1 MIDDFAENG
10 LLASAIDGFVA
21 REPQRQMASK
31 VANAITQQQSLV
43 VEAGTGT
50 GKTFAYL
57 VPALRS
63 DKKVIIST
71 GSKNLQDQLYSKD
84 LPIIKKALNYTGKVA
99 LLKGRS
105 NYLCLDKLSHQY
117 AAAGDLDKTQRVDL
131 ARVKQWS
138 IKTKD
143 GDISKCAT
151 VAEDNTVWPL
161 LTSTNDNCLG
171 NECPHYNDCY
181 VVKARRKA
189 LGSDVVVVN
198 HHLFLADVVV
208 KDTGFGE
215 LIPQADVMIF
225 DEAHQLPDLACHYFG
240 EQLTSRQLFD
250 LAKEI
255 ILCYRTEVKDMSQL
269 QQCADKLQKSVQDL
283 RLVIH
288 DQNNN
293 GTHHT
298 APTQPG
304 KNQKSNK
311 GNLRYLLNQ
320 PKVKEELSYLFEAL
334 IFCQEVLKLAEGRS
348 SALDNC
354 LERVVQYQ
362 NLLKKL
368 TETQITG
375 FSYWYECSYY
385 NFTLALTPLSVA
397 DKFTELLT
405 QRKGSWIF
413 TSATLSVDNQLA
425 YFTRRLGLSQAESL
439 ILESPFDYLHQTM
452 LCVPRYLP
460 SPNEQGN
467 AEKLSK
473 ILLPVIEANQ
483 GRCFF
488 LCTSHA
494 MMNALAKI
502 FREQLLL
509 PVLVQ
514 GETSKVKLLEQF
526 ITAGNALL
534 IATSSFWEGIDV
546 RGDTLSCV
554 IIDKLPFTSPDDPL
568 IKARMEDCQMQG
580 GDAFNDVQLPEAVI
594 TLKQGV
600 GRLIRHHDDRGAIII
615 CDNRLVMRPY
625 GATFINSL
633 PPSPR
638 TRSIDKVIDFLLS
651 NTHH

>member
-10 LLASAIDGFVA
+10 LLAKAIDGFVA
-21 REPQRQMASK
+21 REPQRNMARKISESIK
-31 VANAITQQQSLV
+31 NQTSLV

-71 GSKNLQDQLYSKD
+71 GSKNLQEQLFTKD
-84 LPIIKKALNYTGKVA
+84 LPIIKKALDFTGKIS
-99 LLKGRS
+99 LLKGRA
-105 NYLCLDKLSHQY
+105 NYLCLERLYHQY
-117 AAAGDLDKTQRVDL
+117 AAAGDLDKELRVDL
-131 ARVKQWS
+131 ARVKNWS

-143 GDISKCAT
+143 GDISKCTT
-151 VAEDNTVWPL
+151 VTEDNAIWPI
-161 LTSTNDNCLG
+161 LTSTNDSCLG
-171 NECPHYNDCY
+171 SDCEHYNDCY
-181 VVKARRKA
+181 VVKARKRA
-189 LGSDVVVVN
+189 MNADVVVVN

-215 LIPQADVMIF
+215 LIPKAEVMIF

-240 EQLTSRQLFD
+240 QQLTSRQLFD

-255 ILCYRTEVKDMSQL
+255 NLTYRTEVKDMSQL
-269 QQCADKLQKSVQDL
+269 QQCADKLQKCTQDL
-283 RLVIH
+283 RLVI
-288 DQNNN
+288 
-293 GTHHT
+293 
-298 APTQPG
+298 
-304 KNQKSNK
+304 NQQASK
-311 GNLRYLLNQ
+311 GNLRFLFNQESVKKEIAYLYDTLN
-320 PKVKEELSYLFEAL
+320 
-334 IFCQEVLKLAEGRS
+334 FCHEVLLLAVGRS

-354 LERVVQYQ
+354 FDRVNQYQ
-362 NLLKKL
+362 MLLDRL
-368 TETQITG
+368 TETHVTG
-375 FSYWYECSYY
+375 FSYWYESSY
-385 NFTLALTPLSVA
+385 NHFVFALTPLSVS
-397 DKFTELLT
+397 DKFTELLNE
-405 QRKGSWIF
+405 RKGSWIF
-413 TSATLSVDNQLA
+413 TSATLSVNNQLD
-425 YFTRRLGLSQAESL
+425 YFTQRLGLTNADSL
-439 ILESPFDYLHQTM
+439 ILESPFDYLHQTIM
-452 LCVPRYLP
+452 CVPRYMP
-460 SPNEQGN
+460 SPNEHGI
-467 AEKLSK
+467 AEKLVEL
-473 ILLPVIEANQ
+473 LLPVIEANN

-488 LCTSHA
+488 LCTSYA
-494 MMNALAKI
+494 MMNALAKQ
-502 FREQLLL
+502 FRELTVL

-526 ITAGNALL
+526 INSGNALL

-568 IKARMEDCQMQG
+568 IKARMEDCQLQG

-625 GATFINSL
+625 GAIFLNSL

-638 TRSIDKVIDFLLS
+638 TRDLGKVIDFLL
-651 NTHH
+651 TKH

>member
-10 LLASAIDGFVA
+10 LLAKAIDGFVA
-21 REPQRQMASK
+21 REPQRNMARKISESIK
-31 VANAITQQQSLV
+31 NQTSLV

-71 GSKNLQDQLYSKD
+71 GSKNLQEQLFSKD
-84 LPIIKKALNYTGKVA
+84 LPIIKKALDYTGKIS
-99 LLKGRS
+99 LLKGRA
-105 NYLCLDKLSHQY
+105 NYLCLERLYHQY
-117 AAAGDLDKTQRVDL
+117 AAAGDLDKGLRVDL
-131 ARVKQWS
+131 ARVKNWS

-143 GDISKCAT
+143 GDISKCTT
-151 VAEDNTVWPL
+151 VTEDNAIWPI
-161 LTSTNDNCLG
+161 LTSTNDSCLG
-171 NECPHYNDCY
+171 SDCEHYNDCY
-181 VVKARRKA
+181 VVKARKRA
-189 LGSDVVVVN
+189 MNADVVVVN

-215 LIPQADVMIF
+215 LIPKAEVMIF

-240 EQLTSRQLFD
+240 QQLTSRQLFD

-255 ILCYRTEVKDMSQL
+255 SLTYRTEVKDMSQL
-269 QQCADKLQKSVQDL
+269 QQCADKLQKCTQDL
-283 RLVIH
+283 RLVI
-288 DQNNN
+288 
-293 GTHHT
+293 
-298 APTQPG
+298 
-304 KNQKSNK
+304 NQQVPK
-311 GNLRYLLNQ
+311 GNLRLLFNQ
-320 PKVKEELSYLFEAL
+320 EPVKKEIAYLFDTL
-334 IFCQEVLKLAEGRS
+334 NFCHEVLLLAVGRS

-354 LERVVQYQ
+354 FDRVNQYKT
-362 NLLKKL
+362 LLDRL
-368 TETQITG
+368 TETHVTG
-375 FSYWYECSYY
+375 FSYWYETSY
-385 NFTLALTPLSVA
+385 NHFVFALTPLSVS

-405 QRKGSWIF
+405 ERKGSWIF
-413 TSATLSVDNQLA
+413 TSATLSVNNQLD
-425 YFTRRLGLSQAESL
+425 YFTQRLGLTNADSL
-439 ILESPFDYLHQTM
+439 ILESPFDYLHQTIM
-452 LCVPRYLP
+452 CVPRYMP
-460 SPNEQGN
+460 SPNEHGI
-467 AEKLSK
+467 AEKLVEL
-473 ILLPVIEANQ
+473 LLPVIEANN

-488 LCTSHA
+488 LCTSYA
-494 MMNALAKI
+494 MMNALAKQ
-502 FREQLLL
+502 FRELTAL

-526 ITAGNALL
+526 INSGNALL

-568 IKARMEDCQMQG
+568 IKARMEDCQLQG

-625 GATFINSL
+625 GAIFLNSL

-638 TRSIDKVIDFLLS
+638 TRDLDKVIDFLL
-651 NTHH
+651 TKH

>member
-10 LLASAIDGFVA
+10 LLAKAIDGFVA
-21 REPQRQMASK
+21 REPQRNMARKISESIK
-31 VANAITQQQSLV
+31 NQTSLV

-71 GSKNLQDQLYSKD
+71 GSKNLQEQLFSKD
-84 LPIIKKALNYTGKVA
+84 LPIIKKALDYTGKIS
-99 LLKGRS
+99 LLKGRA
-105 NYLCLDKLSHQY
+105 NYLCLERLYHQY
-117 AAAGDLDKTQRVDL
+117 AAAGDLDKGLRVDL
-131 ARVKQWS
+131 ARVKNWS

-143 GDISKCAT
+143 GDISKCTT
-151 VAEDNTVWPL
+151 VTEDNAIWPI
-161 LTSTNDNCLG
+161 LTSTNDSCLG
-171 NECPHYNDCY
+171 SDCEHYNDCY
-181 VVKARRKA
+181 VVKARKRA
-189 LGSDVVVVN
+189 MNADVVVVN

-215 LIPQADVMIF
+215 LIPKAEVMIF

-240 EQLTSRQLFD
+240 QQLTSRQLFD

-255 ILCYRTEVKDMSQL
+255 SLTYRTEVKDMSQL
-269 QQCADKLQKSVQDL
+269 QQCADKLQKCTQDL
-283 RLVIH
+283 RLVI
-288 DQNNN
+288 
-293 GTHHT
+293 
-298 APTQPG
+298 
-304 KNQKSNK
+304 NQQASK
-311 GNLRYLLNQ
+311 GNLRFLFNQ
-320 PKVKEELSYLFEAL
+320 EPVKKEIAYLFDTL
-334 IFCQEVLKLAEGRS
+334 NFCHEVLLLAVGRS

-354 LERVVQYQ
+354 FDRVNQYKT
-362 NLLKKL
+362 LLDRL
-368 TETQITG
+368 TETHVTG
-375 FSYWYECSYY
+375 FSYWYETSY
-385 NFTLALTPLSVA
+385 NHFVFALTPLSVS

-405 QRKGSWIF
+405 ERKGSWIF
-413 TSATLSVDNQLA
+413 TSATLSVNNQLD
-425 YFTRRLGLSQAESL
+425 YFTQRLGLTNADSL
-439 ILESPFDYLHQTM
+439 ILESPFDYLHQTIM
-452 LCVPRYLP
+452 CVPRYMP
-460 SPNEQGN
+460 SPNEHGI
-467 AEKLSK
+467 AEKLVEL
-473 ILLPVIEANQ
+473 LLPVIEANN

-488 LCTSHA
+488 LCTSYA
-494 MMNALAKI
+494 MMNALAKQ
-502 FREQLLL
+502 FRELTAL

-526 ITAGNALL
+526 INSGNALL

-568 IKARMEDCQMQG
+568 IKARMEDCQLQG

-625 GATFINSL
+625 GAIFLNSL

-638 TRSIDKVIDFLLS
+638 TRDLDKVIDFLL
-651 NTHH
+651 TKH

>member
-10 LLASAIDGFVA
+10 LLAKAIDGFVA
-21 REPQRQMASK
+21 REPQRNMARKISESIK
-31 VANAITQQQSLV
+31 NQTSLV

-71 GSKNLQDQLYSKD
+71 GSKNLQEQLFSKD
-84 LPIIKKALNYTGKVA
+84 LPIIKKALDYTGKIS
-99 LLKGRS
+99 LLKGRA
-105 NYLCLDKLSHQY
+105 NYLCLERLYHQY
-117 AAAGDLDKTQRVDL
+117 AAAGDLDKGLRVDL
-131 ARVKQWS
+131 ARVKNWS

-143 GDISKCAT
+143 GDISKCTT
-151 VAEDNTVWPL
+151 VTEDNAIWPI
-161 LTSTNDNCLG
+161 LTSTNDSCLG
-171 NECPHYNDCY
+171 SDCEHYNDCY
-181 VVKARRKA
+181 VVKARKRA
-189 LGSDVVVVN
+189 MNADIVVVN

-215 LIPQADVMIF
+215 LIPKAEVMIF

-240 EQLTSRQLFD
+240 QQLTSRQLFD

-255 ILCYRTEVKDMSQL
+255 SLTYRTEVKDMSQL
-269 QQCADKLQKSVQDL
+269 QQCADKLQKCTQDL
-283 RLVIH
+283 RLVI
-288 DQNNN
+288 
-293 GTHHT
+293 
-298 APTQPG
+298 
-304 KNQKSNK
+304 NQQASK
-311 GNLRYLLNQ
+311 GNLRLLFNQ
-320 PKVKEELSYLFEAL
+320 EPVKKEIAYLFDTL
-334 IFCQEVLKLAEGRS
+334 NFCHEVLLLAVGRS

-354 LERVVQYQ
+354 FDRVNQYKT
-362 NLLKKL
+362 LLDRL
-368 TETQITG
+368 TETHVTG
-375 FSYWYECSYY
+375 FSYWYETSY
-385 NFTLALTPLSVA
+385 NHFVFALTPLSVS

-405 QRKGSWIF
+405 ERKGSWIF
-413 TSATLSVDNQLA
+413 TSATLSVNNQLD
-425 YFTRRLGLSQAESL
+425 YFTQRLGLTNADSL
-439 ILESPFDYLHQTM
+439 ILESPFDYLHQTIM
-452 LCVPRYLP
+452 CVPRYMP
-460 SPNEQGN
+460 SPNEHGI
-467 AEKLSK
+467 AEKLVEL
-473 ILLPVIEANQ
+473 LLPVIEANN

-488 LCTSHA
+488 LCTSYA
-494 MMNALAKI
+494 MMNALAKQ
-502 FREQLLL
+502 FRELTAL

-526 ITAGNALL
+526 INSGNALL

-568 IKARMEDCQMQG
+568 IKARMEDCQLQG

-625 GATFINSL
+625 GAIFLNSL

-638 TRSIDKVIDFLLS
+638 TRDLDKVIDFLL
-651 NTHH
+651 TKH